1 MNLQDKIEKLRV
13 FQKKSRKV
21 QAETRQKLM
30 NGAISIQEVEQFD
43 QLITAVLHES
53 DGKWVIKDLK
63 AGAICEHSERSA
75 RYHAKAL
82 GQGLIPVQRVCGQI
96 SHIKVNQ

>member
-1 MNLQDKIEKLRV
+1 ME
-13 FQKKSRKV
+13 
-21 QAETRQKLM
+21 
-30 NGAISIQEVEQFD
+30 GAISIKEVIFCNQIVTVVVHTCGDQE
-43 QLITAVLHES
+43 I
-53 DGKWVIKDLK
+53 IKDTKPGLI
-63 AGAICEHSERSA
+63 GEHSERSA

>member
-53 DGKWVIKDLK
+53 HMRALREIST
-63 AGAICEHSERSA
+63 ISCQSTRA
-75 RYHAKAL
+75 RINPSTACMWPDITHK
-82 GQGLIPVQRVCGQI
+82 G
-96 SHIKVNQ
+96 